1 VTTPTGNEVLEFT
14 QKISKYS
21 ELISDTKKTSA
32 DNITSSLLSKA
43 LMNESS
49 LCRRRDGVSDN
60 NTLRVENYYI
70 FQVTMTRGKHEK
82 NMKASNND
90 DQ

>member
-1 VTTPTGNEVLEFT
+1 MLTKPFGIKFIVPKQCVNAPTVNDVFEFT

-43 LMNESS
+43 LMNELS
-49 LCRRRDGVSDN
+49 L
-60 NTLRVENYYI
+60 
-70 FQVTMTRGKHEK
+70 
-82 NMKASNND
+82 
-90 DQ
+90 